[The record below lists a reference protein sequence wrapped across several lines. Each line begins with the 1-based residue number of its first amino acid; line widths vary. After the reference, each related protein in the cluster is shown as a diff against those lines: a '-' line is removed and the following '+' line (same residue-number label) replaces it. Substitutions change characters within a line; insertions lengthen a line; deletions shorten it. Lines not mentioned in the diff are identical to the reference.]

1 MSELDPDELREEAE
15 TAVDSPLRKRASPGV
30 HTGPTEA
37 LPRSPAPPATTG
49 ARDSVSADAAA
60 FTLTLRQAEIART
73 RRIVPVLIVLAL
85 SAGALV
91 PVAGGD
97 PVAIE
102 IVYVGLACATGY
114 LYWLTGDQAR
124 FVERRVAVVY
134 GVSIA
139 TVFTAV
145 YYWGIFSPA
154 AAVVVLGIFFV
165 TLGRSLRVGVGMYMF
180 AAGCQGALAIAVIGG
195 YVRDRGLVQAG
206 DASVREQVIEQAMLQ
221 IVFAVTY
228 LIARA
233 TRVHIDSAVDE
244 HDRAV
249 RALAQRDA
257 LLVEARADLDRALK
271 IGGPGRYSEQ
281 IVGSYRL
288 GVVLGRGAMG
298 DVYEGVHVE
307 TGEPA
312 AVKLIN
318 AATLGTPGQLTRF
331 YREARVAATLIS
343 PHVVQVREVGPDHSP
358 IPYLAMERLRGHDL
372 AQILRD
378 QRRLPIAEV
387 VELVQHVARG
397 LEAAR
402 EAGIVHRDIKPQNL
416 FRSELV
422 RARLW
427 KILDFGVSK
436 LGDDVGTLT
445 KDHAIGTPMYMA
457 PEQARGDTVDHRTDI
472 FALASVCYRALTGQ
486 PPYAGRDVPTVLYNV
501 VHKVPQ
507 QPSQLAKLNLDV
519 DRVLAI
525 AMAKQAAERFATAV
539 DLADALTAAAGGK
552 LGRELRERGDTAMA
566 ARPWE
571 PAR

>member
-1 MSELDPDELREEAE
+1 MSEQDPQELRGEAA
-15 TAVDSPLRKRASPGV
+15 TAVDNPLRKRASPSLHGD
-30 HTGPTEA
+30 TTAP
-37 LPRSPAPPATTG
+37 LPRGPAPPATTG

-91 PVAGGD
+91 PIAGGD

-102 IVYVGLACATGY
+102 IVYLGLACATIAIGY

-124 FVERRVAVVY
+124 FIERRIAVVY

-154 AAVVVLGIFFV
+154 AAIVALGIFFV
-165 TLGRSLRVGVGMYMF
+165 TLGRSLRVGVGLYAF
-180 AAGCQGALAIAVIGG
+180 AASCQAALAIAVIGG
-195 YVRDRGLVQAG
+195 FVRDRGLVQAG

-233 TRVHIDSAVDE
+233 TRMHIDSAVGE

-249 RALAQRDA
+249 RAVAQRDA

-281 IVGSYRL
+281 VVGSYRL
-288 GVVLGRGAMG
+288 GVLIGRGAMG

-331 YREARVAATLIS
+331 YREARVAATLVS
-343 PHVVQVREVGPDHSP
+343 PHVVQLREVGADDSP

-378 QRRLPIAEV
+378 QRRLPIGEI
-387 VELVQHVARG
+387 VELVHQVARG
-397 LEAAR
+397 LEVAR
-402 EAGIVHRDIKPQNL
+402 AAGIVHRDIKPQNL
-416 FRSELV
+416 FRSELP

-457 PEQARGDTVDHRTDI
+457 PEQARGDTVDHRTDV

-507 QPSQLAKLNLDV
+507 RPGELAKLTLDV
-519 DRVLAI
+519 DRVMAI
-525 AMAKQAAERFATAV
+525 AMAKPAAERFATAV
-539 DLADALTAAAGGK
+539 EFADAFAAAAGGK
-552 LGRELRERGDTAMA
+552 LGRDLRERADDAIA
-566 ARPWE
+566 ARPW
-571 PAR
+571 